1 MFSCGFC
8 EISKNTISCRTP
20 PVVASEKPQPLSQ
33 TIIYLTKF
41 LDSDK
46 DITKTKIILNFQI
59 ENSEVEFL
67 NQMCIIN
74 DDKT

>member
-1 MFSCGFC
+1 MFSCEFC
-8 EISKNTISCRTP
+8 EISKNIISCRTP
-20 PVVASEKPQPLSQ
+20 PVVASEKRQPLSQ
-33 TIIYLTKF
+33 TIIYLTKV